1 MHATILTLLTLL
13 PVQPAPPKP
22 PEPASLIEIRIN
34 PLVDLHYWVRRLAAE
49 SGELPAIEGLPAAV
63 AAVRRVGTD
72 LGGFVAWG
80 VIDGDLVEARS
91 VDELARLGASLPE
104 SFRMRD
110 GREVR
115 PREAVAR
122 LVEAYRLLEKPF
134 LEKVWPAH
142 QKASEEVAA
151 GLRRDVLPKA
161 PEIFA
166 DLSRHLDVPVPS
178 RPISVYLVAS
188 SPFPR
193 AFTHR
198 SPDGAVCIV
207 ALAGM
212 AASEARESMVH
223 EPVHALDIAGGE
235 GDVLSKLE
243 ARLRAV
249 PGASPQEV
257 HDFVHT
263 LMFVQAAGTVR
274 KILDPGHKDYG
285 DTSGYYP
292 KVPRATAVVRP
303 AWEAYLRGEISR
315 DAALDRIVAGFA
327 KK

>member
-13 PVQPAPPKP
+13 PIQAAPSKP
-22 PEPASLIEIRIN
+22 PEPASPIEIRIN

-49 SGELPAIEGLPAAV
+49 SGELPVVEGLPAAV
-63 AAVRRVGTD
+63 AAARRVDTE
-72 LGGFVAWG
+72 LGGWTAWG
-80 VIDGDLVEARS
+80 VVDGNLVEAGS
-91 VDELARLGASLPE
+91 VDELVRLAASLPE
-104 SFRMRD
+104 TFQMRG

-115 PREAVAR
+115 LREGVAR
-122 LVEAYRLLEKPF
+122 LAEAYRPLEKPF

-161 PEIFA
+161 PEIFS

-178 RPISVYLVAS
+178 RPIPVYLVAS
-188 SPFPR
+188 APFPR

-198 SPDGAVCIV
+198 SKDGAVCVV

-223 EPVHALDIAGGE
+223 EPIHALDLAGGD

-243 ARLRAV
+243 SRLRAV

-263 LMFVQAAGTVR
+263 LMFVQEAGTVR
-274 KILDPGHKDYG
+274 KVLDPGHKDYG
-285 DTSGYYP
+285 DTAGYYP

-327 KK
+327 QK